1 MENSLL
7 SRLAFWQKNHSK
19 LELGIYVCPDKLV
32 VYQAQPSSAE
42 ETIETEALV
51 HEFEFNGTNWSA
63 VFGLIAK
70 QFEPAKIQL
79 ILSASFYQLLTV
91 DKPNVEADEI
101 AQALLWSVKDMISQP
116 VTEIHID
123 YFDSPL
129 PNSSKLSVV
138 VADRKTLISMVTT
151 AKENHM
157 QVVGISI
164 EEMVVSSLFTNDN
177 QARLVL
183 CHVPG
188 QELLL
193 TVVKQGELY
202 MQRRVRGFSK
212 LDSVTADELAMGMA
226 DNLSLELQR
235 SMDYFES
242 QLRQAPVASIELL
255 INGQVESLAEL
266 VSANFNQK
274 VNVITVDSVEAKIAL
289 LACGEFNLADSMAQG
304 EAV

>member
-1 MENSLL
+1 MEKSLL

-32 VYQAQPSSAE
+32 VYQAQPSDAE

-51 HEFEFNGTNWSA
+51 HEFEFNGSNWSA

-70 QFEPAKIQL
+70 QFDTAKVQL

-91 DKPNVEADEI
+91 DKPNVEAEELS
-101 AQALLWSVKDMISQP
+101 QALLWSVKDMVSQP
-116 VTEIHID
+116 VPEIHID

-138 VADRKTLISMVTT
+138 VADRKTLISMVMA
-151 AKENHM
+151 AKESSM
-157 QVVGISI
+157 QVAGISI
-164 EEMVVSSLFTNDN
+164 EEMVVSSLFTQDS

-183 CHVPG
+183 CHIPG

-202 MQRRVRGFSK
+202 MQRRVRGFNK
-212 LDSVTADELAMGMA
+212 LDTVTADELAMGMA

-255 INGQVESLAEL
+255 INGQVDSLAEL

-274 VNVITVDSVEAKIAL
+274 VNVITVDSVEAKMAL
-289 LACGEFNLADSMAQG
+289 LACDEFMLADA
-304 EAV
+304 AVNGGSV